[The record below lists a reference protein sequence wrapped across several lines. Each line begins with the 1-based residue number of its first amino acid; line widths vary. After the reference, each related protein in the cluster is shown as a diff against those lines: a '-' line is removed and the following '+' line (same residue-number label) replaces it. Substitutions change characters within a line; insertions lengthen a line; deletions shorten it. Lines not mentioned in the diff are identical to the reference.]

1 MGLSIAIS
9 GGIIMFGIT
18 YLMFSLGG
26 VTDNI
31 SSMSDSSIKMTDFEN
46 KRIKTEIN
54 IDSIT
59 TSGTSPQ
66 FSFDVTNTGLEKL
79 WEFEKFDV
87 IVTYDNSGTTYTE
100 VMTFSSSCP
109 PTDGEWC
116 IDSFSNDVIDPEIL
130 NTGETMTIDT
140 EVSNNLQNN
149 RDLIVVISTQ
159 NGIVATATVVV

>member
-31 SSMSDSSIKMTDFEN
+31 SSMSDSSVQMTEFEN

-59 TSGTSPQ
+59 TSGTSPT
-66 FSFDVTNTGLEKL
+66 FSFDVSNTGLEKL

-100 VMTFSSSCP
+100 VMTFSMR
-109 PTDGEWC
+109 W
-116 IDSFSNDVIDPEIL
+116 V
-130 NTGETMTIDT
+130 
-140 EVSNNLQNN
+140 
-149 RDLIVVISTQ
+149 
-159 NGIVATATVVV
+159 

>member
-31 SSMSDSSIKMTDFEN
+31 SSMSDSSVQMTEFEN

-54 IDSIT
+54 IDSIS
-59 TSGTSPQ
+59 TSGTNPE
-66 FSFDVTNTGLEKL
+66 FNFDVTNTGLEKL
-79 WEFEKFDV
+79 WEFEKFD
-87 IVTYDNSGTTYTE
+87 IIITYDSSGTTYTE

-109 PTDGEWC
+109 PTNGEWC
-116 IDSFSNDVIDPEIL
+116 VDSFSNDVIDPEIL
-130 NTGETMTIDT
+130 NTGETMTIST
-140 EVSNNLQNN
+140 EVSNSLESSS
-149 RDLIVVISTQ
+149 DLIVVISTQ
-159 NGIVATATVVV
+159 NGIVATGTAVV